1 MDGGAK
7 VDGGVQ
13 VDGRCAGGWWCAG
26 GWTVRRWMD
35 SGGAHL
41 DHDLHLCELTLELLI
56 VGVALSLLHDGGLH
70 VCGTLL

>member
-1 MDGGAK
+1 M
-7 VDGGVQ
+7 
-13 VDGRCAGGWWCAG
+13 
-26 GWTVRRWMD
+26 RRWMD